1 MPTLRTLHNNRQGNL
16 NPTEPNRTT
25 ASHIGI
31 GSDGSS
37 KSVSDTG
44 LDSQTLISS
53 IAQSSQNG
61 NSLTLRAFIDSTQ
74 ANGTDIREVSLEG
87 DAAGDTTLA
96 VEALRCGV
104 QIGKD
109 SSTTVTIDITITTED
124 ESEI

>member
-1 MPTLRTLHNNRQGNL
+1 MPTLRTLHDKRQQSL
-16 NPTEPNRTT
+16 NPNGDRTT

-31 GSDGSS
+31 GSDGTT
-37 KSVSDTG
+37 KSVTDDG

-53 IAQSSQNG
+53 IAQSSRNG

-74 ANGTDIREVSLEG
+74 GNGADIREVSLEG

-96 VEALRCGV
+96 VEALPSGE

-109 SSTTVTIDITITTED
+109 SSTTVTVDITITTED
-124 ESEI
+124 EGEI